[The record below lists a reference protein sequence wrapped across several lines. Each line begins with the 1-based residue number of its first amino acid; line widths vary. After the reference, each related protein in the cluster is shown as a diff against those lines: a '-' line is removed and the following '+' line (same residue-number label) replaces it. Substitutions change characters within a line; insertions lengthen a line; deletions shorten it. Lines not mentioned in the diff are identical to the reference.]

1 MPSIDPGS
9 TLRLSMNEY
18 FDNGLYSDLRIKD
31 SNGHEYA
38 VHRVVVCGQS
48 PVLANAVKPEHG
60 FKESQTGVINLEHD
74 DPDAVKAMLQFMYRG
89 SYSLTENDDA
99 MTQVARAYALGEM
112 YCVPELK
119 ETAATDFK
127 EYSSTGWEKVDFAN
141 AVRVIYHS
149 VPDTDKGS
157 IREIVAEVVA
167 KNHSALLAKPE
178 FEAVLDDFGALGK
191 DVLRAL
197 SSNIAKASK
206 EREYKCPGGYS
217 HNSVHLTIDHDKSN
231 QRTTCPCCRYTYTHS
246 EWASREVK

>member
-1 MPSIDPGS
+1 MS
-9 TLRLSMNEY
+9 EY

-60 FKESQTGVINLEHD
+60 FKTGVINLEDD

-89 SYSLTENDDA
+89 SYTITEDDNA

-119 ETAATDFK
+119 EAAAAKFK
-127 EYSSTGWEKVDFAN
+127 ELSSAHWERADFVN
-141 AVRVIYHS
+141 AVRVIYDS

-157 IREIVAEVVA
+157 IREIVVEVVA
-167 KNHSALLAKPE
+167 KNYSALLAKPE
-178 FEAVLDDFGALGK
+178 FEAVLDDFSALGK
-191 DVLRAL
+191 NGLRAL
-197 SSNIAKASK
+197 SRNIANAPK
-206 EREYKCPGGYS
+206 EREYKCYCSGRNNPP
-217 HNSVHLTIDHDKSN
+217 HTVRLTIDHYQVN
-231 QRTTCPCCRYTYTHS
+231 TQTACPDCGTFLDHPV
-246 EWASREVK
+246 WAYWEIK